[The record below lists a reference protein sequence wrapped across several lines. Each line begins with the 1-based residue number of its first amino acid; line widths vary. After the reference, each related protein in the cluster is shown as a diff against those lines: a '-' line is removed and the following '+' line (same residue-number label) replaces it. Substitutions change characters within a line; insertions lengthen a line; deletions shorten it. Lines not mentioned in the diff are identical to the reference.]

1 MASLENLETV
11 ENDLESKAEEIDESK
26 QELEEAQNKLAK
38 IEEAISN
45 IEDNEVKEKLEG
57 NKESREQDVEAAKDK
72 LQNLESDLD
81 ELESDYENM
90 EQEKDLKMEYI
101 YNNFDENYL
110 PKRFF
115 EENYP
120 AIYDKDFWV
129 DYIKNTPKEKM
140 NYRNIEKNIIKR
152 VEEINDNKWDI
163 ILGISNSRVQNII
176 NIERDFILHYYAFGI
191 LGTILLLFV
200 YIILLIN
207 NI

>member
-1 MASLENLETV
+1 M
-11 ENDLESKAEEIDESK
+11 
-26 QELEEAQNKLAK
+26 
-38 IEEAISN
+38 
-45 IEDNEVKEKLEG
+45 
-57 NKESREQDVEAAKDK
+57 
-72 LQNLESDLD
+72 
-81 ELESDYENM
+81 
-90 EQEKDLKMEYI
+90 KMEYI

-200 YIILLIN
+200 YIILLIKTTIYFIEN
-207 NI
+207 KTYFSFIMLSCFLLFILCAYLSGNIINSLNITMIAIFIFSGIFYSKKEIL